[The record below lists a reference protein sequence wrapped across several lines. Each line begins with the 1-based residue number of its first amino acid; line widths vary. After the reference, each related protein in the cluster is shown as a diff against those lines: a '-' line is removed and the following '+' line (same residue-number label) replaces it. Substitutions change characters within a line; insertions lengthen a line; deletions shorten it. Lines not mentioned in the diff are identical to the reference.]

1 MNKLSNTQCP
11 VAYGLEIFGDR
22 WTLLVLRDL
31 IFRGKT
37 KFSEFTR
44 SSEHIASNILTDR
57 LSRLE
62 TAGLV
67 EKRRP
72 SSGGHP
78 SYHLTQAGAGIIPVL
93 LEIIAFSADHGA
105 YSDGGRGILHGV
117 APDVLARFQSDR
129 DALLRELRDAALS

>member
-1 MNKLSNTQCP
+1 MSTLTNSQCP

-31 IFRGKT
+31 VFRGKA

-44 SSEHIASNILTDR
+44 SSERIASNILTDR

-67 EKRRP
+67 EKRREG
-72 SSGGHP
+72 GGHP

-93 LEIIAFSADHGA
+93 LEIIAFSADHGG
-105 YSDGGRGILHGV
+105 YPDGGRGILHGV
-117 APDVLARFQSDR
+117 APDVLARFKTDR
-129 DALLRELRDAALS
+129 DALLRELREEALS